1 LLSYNKINNRS
12 VLVDT
17 GEGNGSLFKWT
28 SYMVE
33 DYWKKTC
40 LLNHGV
46 VEQEGR
52 RTQGNKSMEFINEGS
67 HRPIAHNI
75 SDIGRAEKEKEMR
88 K

>member
-1 LLSYNKINNRS
+1 MLILGKAMGAC
-12 VLVDT
+12 L
-17 GEGNGSLFKWT
+17 NGQVIWWKT
-28 SYMVE
+28 IG
-33 DYWKKTC
+33 KKTC

-52 RTQGNKSMEFINEGS
+52 RTQGDKSMEFINEGS